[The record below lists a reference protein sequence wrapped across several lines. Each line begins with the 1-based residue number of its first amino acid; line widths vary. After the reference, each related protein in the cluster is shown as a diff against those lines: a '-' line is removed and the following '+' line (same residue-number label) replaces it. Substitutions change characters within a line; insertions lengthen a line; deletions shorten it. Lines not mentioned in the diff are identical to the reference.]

1 MTAIKNSMAQKPD
14 FKELEKQEI
23 FTGVDMELIRP
34 LLDKCRILDIEKERT
49 IIHAGS
55 ASQALYLILTGRFRV
70 HLPDDLNKPVIVL
83 EAGQSIGEIS
93 IIDHQPASASVI
105 ADCDSRVLVIDDNI
119 FWEMVRQSHSI
130 AYNTLLVLAQR
141 LRYGN
146 TIISK
151 IKELLSEYEYN
162 ATVDSL
168 TGLYNRRWLDAMFK
182 RIMQRCAT
190 NQEPLSV
197 LMIDLD
203 FFKQFNDTHGHIAG
217 DRALRVI
224 ARSIMQNLRPEDLV
238 TRYGG
243 EELFALLPGLDLAAA
258 MAVAERLRVAI
269 SKAEIRV
276 HDGLPLPS
284 LTASAGIA
292 EMRAADTPDQLIHAA
307 DEALYRAKHRGRNAV
322 SR

>member
-1 MTAIKNSMAQKPD
+1 MTAIKNTLAPKPD
-14 FKELEKQEI
+14 FRELEKQEI

-34 LLDKCRILDIEKERT
+34 LLDKCRILDIEKEQT
-49 IIHAGS
+49 IIHAGN

-93 IIDHQPASASVI
+93 IIDRQPASASVI
-105 ADCDSRVLVIDDNI
+105 ADCNSRVLVIDEII
-119 FWEMVRQSHSI
+119 FWDMVRQSHSI

-168 TGLYNRRWLDAMFK
+168 TGLYNRRWLDAMFN

-190 NQEPLSV
+190 NKEPLSV
-197 LMIDLD
+197 MMIDLD

-224 ARSIMQNLRPEDLV
+224 ARTIMQNLRPEDLV

-243 EELFALLPGLDLAAA
+243 EELFALLPGLDLTAA

-276 HDGLPLPS
+276 HDNLPLPS

-307 DEALYRAKHRGRNAV
+307 DEALYRAKHYGRNAV

>member
-70 HLPDDLNKPVIVL
+70 HLPDDLNKAVIVL

-243 EELFALLPGLDLAAA
+243 EELFALLPGLDLTAA

-284 LTASAGIA
+284 LTASVGIA
-292 EMRAADTPDQLIHAA
+292 QMRAEDTPDQLIHAA
-307 DEALYRAKHRGRNAV
+307 DEALYRAKHYGRNAV